1 MTSPAAGTPPGGVRL
16 PSAGLSH
23 SPLTPSRQGGSRRRR
38 SWYGAGMLAVVLAVG
53 VAAAALRERAVEPPP
68 RPVLLAPSLVVAPF
82 RLEGALVRGAAANW
96 ALTRKSAVR
105 LGDPMPV
112 ALTAYCLKGLTRR
125 DHYVRDG
132 IVAAD
137 PRMFPLAR
145 YLELYVGRRYYGRFL
160 IDDTGRKIKGNR
172 LDIWTPACSDAR
184 RFGFQ
189 HGIAVLVPRP
199 RGAQKDTILTGHL
212 GGAKH

>member
-1 MTSPAAGTPPGGVRL
+1 MTSPAASTPPDGVRL
-16 PSAGLSH
+16 PVDSVAH
-23 SPLTPSRQGGSRRRR
+23 SRLTPSRRAGSRRRL
-38 SWYGAGMLAVVLAVG
+38 SWYGAGMLALVLAVG
-53 VAAAALRERAVEPPP
+53 VGAAALRERASAPPFQP
-68 RPVLLAPSLVVAPF
+68 LLFAPSVVVAAL

-145 YLELYVGRRYYGRFL
+145 YLELYVGRRYFGRFL
-160 IDDTGRKIKGNR
+160 IDDTGKKIKGNR
-172 LDIWTPACSDAR
+172 LDIWTPTCSAAR

-189 HGIAVLVPRP
+189 HGIAVLVPKP
-199 RGAQKDTILTGHL
+199 RGAQKDTILTGRL
-212 GGAKH
+212 GGAQH